1 MRARSLSGHLEDPFD
16 GLDGESGLTVHGAGL
31 FRQLRLLLALPATHW
46 AVCL

>member
-1 MRARSLSGHLEDPFD
+1 MRARSLGGHLEDPFD
-16 GLDGESGLTVHGAGL
+16 GLDGTVPGC